1 MRVDSEGQLNIKFS
15 QEIKDIEDLSYFKD
29 EQNPVIEIKLK
40 RGGEVMKDLLIDWQL
55 INVTSTE
62 LNVELD
68 WDDYRLISTET
79 NLDRLEVTFVL
90 NGMFISKESQKPI
103 EY

>member
-1 MRVDSEGQLNIKFS
+1 
-15 QEIKDIEDLSYFKD
+15 
-29 EQNPVIEIKLK
+29 
-40 RGGEVMKDLLIDWQL
+40 MKDLLIDWQL
-55 INVTSTE
+55 VNVTSTE

-90 NGMFISKESQKPI
+90 NGMFISKES
-103 EY
+103 

>member
-1 MRVDSEGQLNIKFS
+1 MQFSE
-15 QEIKDIEDLSYFKD
+15 EIYQISNETTFED
-29 EQNPVIEIKLK
+29 EQNPVIELKLK

-55 INVTSTE
+55 VNVTSTE